1 MKNRNNIGFEVLIR
15 RILLKGTISL
25 QTGLHIG
32 TGRDIGASA
41 VDNPILKDFLGKPFI
56 PGSSLKGVLRSNL
69 EAFLRAYND
78 RESRNLCCEVV
89 GNKKPCISKN
99 ADELKFLIAI
109 GNILKEKGPLSK
121 EEIEYE
127 MSQRGWKED
136 RIKEAGGYPKLLKL
150 AQKEGIIA
158 VTNKEKYKFQKD
170 APSLDELIWK

>member
-150 AQKEGIIA
+150 ALKEGIIA
-158 VTNKEKYKFQKD
+158 ITTKKKYKFQKD
-170 APSLDELIWK
+170 APSLDELIW